1 MIRRPPRSTL
11 FPYTTLFRSAAGA
24 ATRPGSDHHRRRA
37 EHPATPHGDALSP
50 PPRILSSGLQ
60 QSRLRSLRHP
70 ATRRAI
76 RGSTGYL
83 PRPGCGAS
91 YGLRGVLDHDSPDL
105 VKQGLLPGLLL
116 AQKKLR
122 MRAETYLFLSG
133 QVFTGQDENGKIGG
147 LRAGPPFFPQIRGA
161 YPPPRSGEH
170 TAGLQSPL

>member
-1 MIRRPPRSTL
+1 
-11 FPYTTLFRSAAGA
+11 
-24 ATRPGSDHHRRRA
+24 SDHHRRRA

-50 PPRILSSGLQ
+50 PPRILSSGPQ

-116 AQKKLR
+116 AQKKRSEERRVGKECIDGWWGEYCRERMKIKVGWLR
-122 MRAETYLFLSG
+122 SI
-133 QVFTGQDENGKIGG
+133 DEVM
-147 LRAGPPFFPQIRGA
+147 
-161 YPPPRSGEH
+161 
-170 TAGLQSPL
+170 